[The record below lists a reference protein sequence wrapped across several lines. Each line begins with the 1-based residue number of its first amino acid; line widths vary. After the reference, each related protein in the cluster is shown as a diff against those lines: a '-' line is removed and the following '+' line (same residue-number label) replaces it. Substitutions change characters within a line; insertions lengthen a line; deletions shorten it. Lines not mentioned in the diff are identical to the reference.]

1 MHKNSPF
8 PSCAKPLFQNEAK
21 WKAKPLKRNWFSQ
34 ERFCTYSRFESES
47 FWNSEMAYWFQLLL
61 SITVV
66 PRESVRQC
74 LSKFS
79 DVNKINYRPS
89 KSSEYQRFL
98 LMMHITYYN
107 THVSYCFRG
116 FWSRFFSIFPSGF
129 RRTLLFNWKCK
140 HSTTQL
146 NKLKKSSLILH
157 SQTHNSSQILGNGQ
171 LDAYRFTKSKT

>member
-1 MHKNSPF
+1 MHKNGPF
-8 PSCAKPLFQNEAK
+8 PNCTKPLFQNEAK
-21 WKAKPLKRNWFSQ
+21 GEAIEKKMIFLFSLLQ
-34 ERFCTYSRFESES
+34 ERFCPYSRFESES
-47 FWNSEMAYWFQLLL
+47 YWNSKMARWFQLLL

-79 DVNKINYRPS
+79 GVNKINYRPS

-116 FWSRFFSIFPSGF
+116 FGSRFFSIFPSGF
-129 RRTLLFNWKCK
+129 CRTLLFNWKHK
-140 HSTTQL
+140 QSSTQL
-146 NKLKKSSLILH
+146 NKIKKIISH
-157 SQTHNSSQILGNGQ
+157 
-171 LDAYRFTKSKT
+171 FTQSKP

>member
-1 MHKNSPF
+1 MHKNGPF
-8 PSCAKPLFQNEAK
+8 PNCTKPLFQNEAK
-21 WKAKPLKRNWFSQ
+21 GEAIEKKMISLFSLLQ
-34 ERFCTYSRFESES
+34 ERFCPYSRFESES
-47 FWNSEMAYWFQLLL
+47 YWNSKMARWFQLLL

-79 DVNKINYRPS
+79 GVNKINYRPS

-116 FWSRFFSIFPSGF
+116 FGSRFFSIFPSGF
-129 RRTLLFNWKCK
+129 CRTLLFN
-140 HSTTQL
+140 
-146 NKLKKSSLILH
+146 
-157 SQTHNSSQILGNGQ
+157 
-171 LDAYRFTKSKT
+171 